1 MKVTTSLGV
10 RIGVAAISCAI
21 AAACG
26 ASHDD
31 SLVDATTSG
40 GSGHGGSAGSE
51 ADPGLMLPGDSNAAG
66 MGDSP
71 EPGGGGQGCGST
83 KVAADP
89 PLVQVLLVVDRSLSM
104 TATPTGFDTD
114 KWTALRGALASTF
127 DQIGDEVSFGLDLY
141 PYTGTSGEALSETC
155 QMPTGDEVVVP
166 IQLGSDAGAAIL
178 AALDDNPPD
187 GDTPT
192 AAALGRALAYYTTG
206 AGKSLQGDKYVL
218 LATDGGPN
226 CNGALS
232 CEAATCTVNMDGKCP
247 LAPESCCDV
256 MGGAESC
263 LDEDASVAG
272 VAALAKAGIKTI
284 VLGIPGTEAYAKTLD
299 ALAAESGVEN
309 PDAPPGYF
317 AVSADKGVG
326 GLTTTLQRVTAGLVK
341 SCRLL
346 LEEVPPVLDDVY
358 VVIDGVEVEQ
368 GTPDGWVYD
377 ADVSPPAVVIQGA
390 TCERL
395 ETQGAEYINITY
407 GCPDFRPPVK

>member
-1 MKVTTSLGV
+1 MRL
-10 RIGVAAISCAI
+10 AAAALTCAI

-26 ASHDD
+26 DSHND
-31 SLVDATTSG
+31 SLVDPSTSG
-40 GSGHGGSAGSE
+40 GGDGRGGSGSAGSDT
-51 ADPGLMLPGDSNAAG
+51 DPGLMLPDDSNAAG
-66 MGDSP
+66 MGDRN
-71 EPGGGGQGCGST
+71 EPGSAGEGCGST

-89 PLVQVLLVVDRSLSM
+89 SLVNVLLVVDRSLSM
-104 TATPTGFDTD
+104 TGTPAGFAAD

-127 DQIGDEVSFGLDLY
+127 DQIGDQVSFGLDLY
-141 PYTGTSGEALSETC
+141 PYTGTSGEALAETC
-155 QMPTGDEVVVP
+155 QMPAGDAVVVP
-166 IQLGSDAGAAIL
+166 IQPGSDAGAAIL
-178 AALDDNPPD
+178 TALDDNPPE

-206 AGKSLQGDKYVL
+206 AGKGLKGDKYVL

-226 CNGALS
+226 CNAAAS
-232 CEAATCTVNMDGKCP
+232 CDAATCTVNMDGKCP
-247 LAPESCCDV
+247 LAPKSCCDV
-256 MGGAESC
+256 TGGAESC
-263 LDEDASVAG
+263 LDEDSSVAG

-284 VLGIPGTEAYAKTLD
+284 VVGIPGTEAYADTLD

-317 AVSADKGVG
+317 AVRADKGVA

-346 LEEVPPVLDDVY
+346 LEEAPPVLDDVY
-358 VVIDGVEVEQ
+358 VVIDGVEIER

-377 ADVSPPAVVIQGA
+377 EDVSPPAVVIQGS
-390 TCERL
+390 TCDRL